1 MNKHPLTLFPKPEPL
16 PEALRQALLPWLLV
30 AAMVIAAVE
39 LQRHWG
45 GQSTGL
51 YIANLMLIAAAWVGM
66 LVSGKR
72 FAPMAGPAVDL
83 IIFSQLA
90 SGVALLQFG
99 DPAAGTE
106 LLRELAFWAPLV
118 CVWWGIYYHGQP
130 VRMLVP
136 AVLLYGGLLAAGRLD
151 PTGHG
156 PLEFLVQGAMALALS
171 KLLLNAMR
179 RYHQQVEPTPA
190 AVDAVMHDPA
200 TGSASR
206 GYFEAEMAHT
216 AAIADRYG
224 HPYSLIMAVLD
235 RYDQVPE
242 EKREDLLRDF
252 AWLVIDRLRH
262 ADTLCRWQGE
272 KFIAILPDTSL
283 EAARSVADSV
293 RAMLATTRLGG
304 IDGVTATIGV
314 CQHQL
319 GEDPMA
325 TFEAAEQAVMGAQAA
340 GSDQVAVAVPA
351 P

>member
-1 MNKHPLTLFPKPEPL
+1 LNKHPLSLFPPPEPL
-16 PEALRQALLPWLLV
+16 PDALRAALLPWLLL
-30 AAMVIAAVE
+30 AAMVIAGVE

-45 GQSTGL
+45 SGVTGL
-51 YIANLMLIAAAWVGM
+51 YVANLILIIAAWAGM
-66 LVSGKR
+66 MISGKR
-72 FAPMAGPAVDL
+72 FAPLAGPAVDL

-90 SGVALLQFG
+90 SGVALMQFG
-99 DPAAGTE
+99 DPAAGAE

-130 VRMLVP
+130 VRLLVP
-136 AVLLYGGLLAAGRLD
+136 IVLLYGGLLATGRLD

-156 PLEFLVQGAMALALS
+156 PLEFLVQGAMAVALS
-171 KLLLNAMR
+171 TLLLNAMR
-179 RYHQQVEPTPA
+179 QYHRQVEPTPA
-190 AVDAVMHDPA
+190 AVDAAMHDQT

-224 HPYSLIMAVLD
+224 HPYSLMMAVLD
-235 RYDQVPE
+235 DFDRVPE
-242 EKREDLLRDF
+242 GQRQEVLRDF

-283 EAARSVADSV
+283 AAARSVADSV

-325 TFEAAEQAVMGAQAA
+325 TFEAAEQALGRTRQH
-340 GSDQVAVAVPA
+340 GSDQVAVAA
-351 P
+351 